1 MELNKHKR
9 KSTRTTITK
18 GSPNNK
24 VIFLRKNVKGMAMLK
39 SLSNKYK
46 LEEGNLQKVKKIKKS
61 LRNTNKEKRLRKL
74 VS

>member
-1 MELNKHKR
+1 M
-9 KSTRTTITK
+9 TITK

-24 VIFLRKNVKGMAMLK
+24 VIFLRKNIKGIAILK
-39 SLSNKYK
+39 SLSNKYE

-61 LRNTNKEKRLRKL
+61 LRNTDEEKRLRKS